1 MPEFAYIA
9 RNMQGV
15 KVAGTVSATNEREAI
30 SLLSGQSLF
39 PVSVAAEK
47 EKSSGGIT
55 FSRRVSGQHIAQ
67 LFGQL
72 AALLRSGVPLMRG
85 LKVMRDQTT
94 HAGLKAVLDDVAS
107 RVEDGDTLAE
117 AFSRHPRVFGEMG
130 INMVRAGGEGGF
142 LEDALDRVAQFT
154 EQQEDLKGRTIGAL
168 AYPVVLG
175 VIGSIIVSVLVV
187 FFVPMF
193 AEMFDRLRDA
203 GELPALTEWLLWV
216 SDTLRSF
223 YALIGLGVVIA
234 AGIWLYSFLQTPEGR
249 RKRDYYRMKM
259 PLFGPIAKNL
269 AVARFCR
276 VLGTMMHNGVPILK
290 SLEISSAAAGNVVL
304 SEAIT
309 SASENISAGQSL
321 SRPLAACGHF
331 PNTVIEMIAVAEEAN
346 TLDKVLVEV
355 ADGLERRTSRQL
367 DLMVRLLE
375 PLMLLVLA
383 GIVLLVVVALLLP
396 IFKMFNTL

>member
-1 MPEFAYIA
+1 MPDFAYIA

-15 KVAGTVSATNEREAI
+15 KVAGTVSANSEREAI

-39 PVSVAAEK
+39 PVSVAAQQG
-47 EKSSGGIT
+47 KSSGIT
-55 FSRRVSGQHIAQ
+55 FQRRVSGQLIAQ
-67 LFGQL
+67 TFGQM
-72 AALLRSGVPLMRG
+72 AALLRSGVPLMRS
-85 LKVMRDQTT
+85 LKVMRDQST
-94 HAGLKAVLDDVAS
+94 HAGLKAVLEDVSA

-142 LEDALDRVAQFT
+142 LEDALERVAQFT

-175 VIGSIIVSVLVV
+175 VIGSIIVSVLVI

-193 AEMFDRLRDA
+193 AEMFDRLREA

-216 SDTLRSF
+216 SDTLRSG
-223 YALIGLGVVIA
+223 YALIGLAILVA
-234 AGIWLYSFLQTPEGR
+234 LGIWLRSYLMTPEGR
-249 RKRDYYRMKM
+249 RKLDYFRMKM

-304 SEAIT
+304 AEAIS
-309 SASENISAGQSL
+309 SAGENISAGQSL

-331 PNTVIEMIAVAEEAN
+331 PNTVIEMIAVAEESN

-375 PLMLLVLA
+375 PLMLMVLA
-383 GIVLLVVVALLLP
+383 GVVLVVVIALLLP